1 MLFRSHK
8 LFNAFL
14 VMAVLTWG
22 FMLYSLEHETRGLER
37 QAVSL
42 KRQMAG
48 IEESINLLRAEW
60 SSLTRPDR
68 LQQLARQ
75 HLKLETLKASQIVGG
90 GEIGALVPQAPPIK
104 LEAAGKDPIGDILQ
118 GMQ

>member
-1 MLFRSHK
+1 MHK

-37 QAVSL
+37 QAVAL
-42 KRQMAG
+42 KRQIAGVEENMA
-48 IEESINLLRAEW
+48 LLRAEW

-68 LQQLARQ
+68 LQRLARQ
-75 HLKLETLKASQIVGG
+75 HLRLETLRASQIVER

-118 GMQ
+118 GLQ